1 MITKRTS
8 NNIVMKNKDLIP
20 WCECTF
26 MDVDM
31 NTIHPEL
38 NTLDEIS
45 IYYGTIL

>member
-1 MITKRTS
+1 MIKKRTS
-8 NNIVMKNKDLIP
+8 NNIVMKMIP